1 MKSEF
6 HSNLDSQ
13 IMLRLPLEVRL
24 EIERQASRARRRM
37 ADFLRLIIMDELIKR
52 RDERDGIDD

>member
-1 MKSEF
+1 
-6 HSNLDSQ
+6 
-13 IMLRLPLEVRL
+13 MLRLPLEVRL

-52 RDERDGIDD
+52 RDERDGIDG